1 MIDHSSG
8 RGQIGPTIHSEDY
21 EVFLLCINKFNTDL
35 GRICFCFGG
44 ELGGVTMV
52 LEESSTCVSCLHK
65 QIPFPSVSA
74 ATTSVSV
81 VVTPDSVDIGLYQGL
96 YSS

>member
-1 MIDHSSG
+1 MIFETLDKYAGINDDGSG
-8 RGQIGPTIHSEDY
+8 R
-21 EVFLLCINKFNTDL
+21 
-35 GRICFCFGG
+35 
-44 ELGGVTMV
+44 V
-52 LEESSTCVSCLHK
+52 LYMRLHAFPAY
-65 QIPFPSVSA
+65 ISRLPFRSVSA